1 MWGSFFALLL
11 LPLALVLLLIGIA
24 FGTSALLFPVL
35 IAGVIGVIMLIA
47 YGAKRGDS
55 RVSHPGEPG
64 GPGRPSGAPVAGE
77 GSGSPLSATGKAP
90 E

>member
-1 MWGSFFALLL
+1 MWGSFFGVLL
-11 LPLALVLLLIGIA
+11 LPLAILLLLIAIA
-24 FGTSALLFPVL
+24 FGTTALLFPAL

-47 YGAKRGDS
+47 YGAKRGDA

-64 GPGRPSGAPVAGE
+64 GAGRPSGAPVAGE

>member
-1 MWGSFFALLL
+1 MWGAFFGVLL
-11 LPLALVLLLIGIA
+11 LPLALVLLVIAIA

-47 YGAKRGDS
+47 YGARRGEA

-64 GPGRPSGAPVAGE
+64 GPDRPSGAPVAGE
-77 GSGSPLSATGKAP
+77 GSGSPLSATGKSP

>member
-1 MWGSFFALLL
+1 MWGSFFGLLL
-11 LPLALVLLLIGIA
+11 LPLALLLLLMAIA
-24 FGTSALLFPVL
+24 FGTAALLFPAV
-35 IAGVIGVIMLIA
+35 IGAVIGVIMLFV
-47 YGAKRGDS
+47 YGARRGDA

-64 GPGRPSGAPVAGE
+64 GADRPSGAPVAGE